1 MVDLLEEMWGEFAEA
16 RDADPD
22 VTSPSSLARLGQ
34 LIADNRTALKAVAD
48 AAPGDE
54 DVERAYR
61 AFMHSYWIDDL
72 TARIV
77 EAQGR
82 GLAAG
87 LEPELAG
94 EALGWMAER
103 LVTQSLDRDPRQV
116 LDTIVAILFKC
127 LYSVPAAVIDPAPGA
142 GRNRRSRS
150 AANAAADPSGAPR
163 RRREAQGGLTPAS
176 SGQPGPIPDIVVAV
190 DLADI
195 DSIAAQDRYL
205 AVVTTA
211 RSDGTIQASVVN
223 AGVLAHPVSGQ
234 DVVGFV
240 TYGPTK
246 LSNLR
251 RRPHATVVF
260 RAGWQWGAVE
270 GTCDLISPDDPYPGF
285 DAAQLPDLLRAVFQR
300 PAAPMTTGR
309 STTG

>member
-1 MVDLLEEMWGEFAEA
+1 M
-16 RDADPD
+16 
-22 VTSPSSLARLGQ
+22 
-34 LIADNRTALKAVAD
+34 
-48 AAPGDE
+48 
-54 DVERAYR
+54 
-61 AFMHSYWIDDL
+61 
-72 TARIV
+72 
-77 EAQGR
+77 
-82 GLAAG
+82 
-87 LEPELAG
+87 
-94 EALGWMAER
+94 
-103 LVTQSLDRDPRQV
+103 
-116 LDTIVAILFKC
+116 
-127 LYSVPAAVIDPAPGA
+127 
-142 GRNRRSRS
+142 
-150 AANAAADPSGAPR
+150 
-163 RRREAQGGLTPAS
+163 
-176 SGQPGPIPDIVVAV
+176 

-285 DAAQLPDLLRAVFQR
+285 DAAQLPDLLRAVFR
-300 PAAPMTTGR
+300 AAGGTHDDWAEYDRVMREERRAAVLVHPERVYSNRVG
-309 STTG
+309 